1 MRNCALCLCCL
12 TRIGKIFLLQKLL
25 RADACVQLRNH
36 VVQTVHDVSGFLQC
50 TRLCRLKPSL
60 LCILKCS
67 LRSALGLF
75 PFLKD
80 ILYCDLSGDLTLK
93 FGLFIDHKAHLS
105 IVLLTEELLEIKL
118 ERTVD
123 LLICLDM
130 IVCRLFLLLE
140 LQIWDVV
147 TNDFLDIVNGIVD
160 GRLLCCIDDLLHALC
175 DLLLEIDGI
184 KTLRRN
190 RYLRNLDRIV
200 YIFPGTLHLIC
211 TDGRD
216 AFLCQTELAVLLL
229 LCPGKRLVEHLKLQR
244 ALHIRSVA
252 KPENQLITCLHA
264 LLTLVRL
271 MIKVRKLE
279 CPFLGILFLFE
290 FFENVDQLGNI
301 RAAFLLNL
309 VAQYIPQ
316 IVMRCDLH
324 KLLIILL
331 RSIEVLHLDCDLCQT
346 VDDHTPDRGTVIR
359 AEQDLLALLIT
370 SDLLVNL
377 SDTNQRI
384 YILDLVPADGI
395 RKLRGCGVI
404 ALRTKR
410 FHLIYF

>member
-1 MRNCALCLCCL
+1 
-12 TRIGKIFLLQKLL
+12 
-25 RADACVQLRNH
+25 
-36 VVQTVHDVSGFLQC
+36 
-50 TRLCRLKPSL
+50 
-60 LCILKCS
+60 
-67 LRSALGLF
+67 
-75 PFLKD
+75 
-80 ILYCDLSGDLTLK
+80 
-93 FGLFIDHKAHLS
+93 
-105 IVLLTEELLEIKL
+105 
-118 ERTVD
+118 
-123 LLICLDM
+123 M
-130 IVCRLFLLLE
+130 IE
-140 LQIWDVV
+140 
-147 TNDFLDIVNGIVD
+147 
-160 GRLLCCIDDLLHALC
+160 
-175 DLLLEIDGI
+175 
-184 KTLRRN
+184 
-190 RYLRNLDRIV
+190 
-200 YIFPGTLHLIC
+200 
-211 TDGRD
+211 
-216 AFLCQTELAVLLL
+216 
-229 LCPGKRLVEHLKLQR
+229 
-244 ALHIRSVA
+244 
-252 KPENQLITCLHA
+252 
-264 LLTLVRL
+264 
-271 MIKVRKLE
+271 VRKLE

-359 AEQDLLALLIT
+359 AEQNLLALLIT